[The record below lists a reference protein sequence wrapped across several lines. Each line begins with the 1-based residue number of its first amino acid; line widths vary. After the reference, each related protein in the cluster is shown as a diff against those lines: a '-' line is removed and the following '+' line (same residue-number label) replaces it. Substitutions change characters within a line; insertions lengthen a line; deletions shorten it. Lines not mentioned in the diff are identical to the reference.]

1 MKPSSPSLN
10 MSDQKEQGMRRR
22 KGFYS
27 ISVVAKMFSV
37 HQQTIR
43 MYEKQGLITPKRSS
57 GNTRLFSEEDVDRL
71 EEVIYLT
78 HKLGVNLS
86 GVEMILKL
94 QKKIKRMQEEM
105 NKIFDSTSGEFEQ
118 HSQKFKD
125 DIKEQVGRLA
135 SIRKE
140 NLIKKHENLIEI
152 TAPRVDE
159 MAKRPQ
165 TKKRHEKATTKVKTV
180 HLLPEPEEDSVED
193 IEIEYDK

>member
-1 MKPSSPSLN
+1 
-10 MSDQKEQGMRRR
+10 
-22 KGFYS
+22 
-27 ISVVAKMFSV
+27 MFSV

-94 QKKIKRMQEEM
+94 QKKIRRMQEEM
-105 NKIFDSTSGEFEQ
+105 NKLFNATDSEIEV
-118 HSQKFKD
+118 HSQKFKE
-125 DIKEQVGRLA
+125 DIKQQAERLA
-135 SIRKE
+135 VIRKE
-140 NLIKKHENLIEI
+140 NLVKKHENLIEI
-152 TAPRVDE
+152 APPRVDE

-165 TKKRHEKATTKVKTV
+165 TKKKAEKATTKAKAI
-180 HLLPEPEEDSVED
+180 HLLPEPEDDLVED

>member
-1 MKPSSPSLN
+1 
-10 MSDQKEQGMRRR
+10 MSEHKEQGMRRR

-94 QKKIKRMQEEM
+94 QKKIRRMQEEM
-105 NKIFDSTSGEFEQ
+105 NKLFDATDSEIEV
-118 HSQKFKD
+118 HSQKFKE
-125 DIKEQVGRLA
+125 DIKQQAERLA
-135 SIRKE
+135 VIRKE
-140 NLIKKHENLIEI
+140 NLVKKHENLIEI
-152 TAPRVDE
+152 APPRVDE
-159 MAKRPQ
+159 MTKRPQ
-165 TKKRHEKATTKVKTV
+165 TKKKTEKAVTKAKTV
-180 HLLPEPEEDSVED
+180 HLLPEPEDDLVED